1 MRIALLLG
9 ALTLPLAACDGTQFF
24 RAAGSEPGNS
34 GFGDATFN
42 NMALQSGQISATQAL
57 QSRFAAEV
65 PPAIHF
71 AYNSAVLDGE
81 ARRILDHQAHWIRQ
95 FPELRFSVFGHT
107 DLVGS
112 DAYNKRLGRQRAE
125 AVVAYLET
133 RGIARGRLEALV
145 SYGETQPVIV
155 TAEPEL
161 RNRRTI
167 TQVSGFVQNHPGVLN
182 GKYAQVVMREYIASA
197 TRIQPKGESSTTG
210 GSGGGEGGGGEG
222 GGGGN

>member
-24 RAAGSEPGNS
+24 RAAGSEPGRS
-34 GFGDATFN
+34 GFGEATFN
-42 NMALQSGQISATQAL
+42 NIALQSGQISYAQAL

-65 PPAIHF
+65 PSTLNF
-71 AYNSAVLDGE
+71 AYNSAVLDE
-81 ARRILDHQAHWIRQ
+81 KARRTLDLQASWIRQ

-112 DAYNKRLGRQRAE
+112 DAYNKGLGRQRAE

-133 RGIARGRLEALV
+133 RGISRKRLEALV
-145 SYGETQPVIV
+145 SYGETQPVIF
-155 TAEPEL
+155 TMQPEL
-161 RNRRTI
+161 RNRRTV
-167 TQVSGFVQNHPGVLN
+167 TQVTGFVQNHPGVMN
-182 GKYAQVVMREYIASA
+182 GRYAQIVMREYLVSG

-210 GSGGGEGGGGEG
+210 GSGGGGEGGGEG
-222 GGGGN
+222 GGN